1 MGSKT
6 RKQRRISKHVLKAKE
21 EQARAKVSTEN
32 TDLPVP
38 PHEQK
43 KKQVAAP
50 KQSKKHTKDPLK
62 AASYLSSWKHRDA
75 GGAWKF
81 NKNHQ
86 SWLIRHMYES
96 ELVQKAT
103 FEILL
108 SYLAGLHKKDRVI
121 EDAERRALRYKEF
134 QRTAEAT
141 KDDAEADEKEGGDDE
156 KTSEAV
162 IIPSDED
169 DETRWKRLDAHD
181 KRKEY
186 KRARKV
192 LETLQSVEA
201 GGASVSEKA

>member
-1 MGSKT
+1 MGSKA

-21 EQARAKVSTEN
+21 EQAKAKLSTEN
-32 TDLPVP
+32 SDLPVP

-43 KKQVAAP
+43 KKQIAAP

-62 AASYLSSWKHRDA
+62 AAAYLSSWKHREA
-75 GGAWKF
+75 GSAWKF
-81 NKNHQ
+81 NKNNQ

-103 FEILL
+103 FETLL
-108 SYLAGLHKKDRVI
+108 SYLAGMHNKDRVI

-134 QRTAEAT
+134 QSTAEA
-141 KDDAEADEKEGGDDE
+141 KKGDVEVDEKEGGDDE
-156 KTSEAV
+156 KTSEPV

-169 DETRWKRLDAHD
+169 DETRWKRLNAHD

-192 LETLQSVEA
+192 LETLQSVEI
-201 GGASVSEKA
+201 GGASVSENA